1 MNRRTLLQLC
11 AVALTWPKSLSG
23 QPARRFRVG
32 CLWVT
37 NETAVKPYRD
47 AFFAGMRERGY
58 IAGRNLTLDER
69 YAEGNYSRLPTL
81 AEELIALKHDVLI
94 GIEAAAV
101 ALRSKTTTIPI
112 VLIAAPN
119 PVAAG
124 LVQSLARPGTNVTGL
139 AYRHDE
145 LTAKHI
151 ELLTE
156 IDPRISRV
164 ALFNFAALAN
174 EGGASASALFDQ
186 AARKAASAKGLALV
200 VVAARDAQG
209 VREAF
214 ARLENERSEGLVVA
228 TSGFAWQF
236 RHEIIRETRRLRL
249 PSVAGLP
256 EGFAEAGGLA
266 TYGASFRQSY
276 RYAATY
282 VDRILKGAKP
292 LDLPVEQMTKFEI
305 VLNLK
310 TAREIGV
317 TIPQSVLLRADR
329 VIE

>member
-1 MNRRTLLQLC
+1 
-11 AVALTWPKSLSG
+11 
-23 QPARRFRVG
+23 
-32 CLWVT
+32 
-37 NETAVKPYRD
+37 
-47 AFFAGMRERGY
+47 MRQYGY
-58 IAGRNLTLDER
+58 VAGRNLALDER

-81 AEELIALKHDVLI
+81 AAELIALKPDILI

-139 AYRHDE
+139 TYRQDE
-145 LTAKHI
+145 FTAKHI

-156 IDPRISRV
+156 INPRMSRV

-174 EGGASASALFDQ
+174 EGGASAAALFDQ
-186 AARKAASAKGLALV
+186 AARKAAIAKGLALV

-214 ARLENERSEGLVVA
+214 ARLEKERPEGLVVPP
-228 TSGFAWQF
+228 SGFAWQF
-236 RHEIIRETRRLRL
+236 RHEIIREARRLRL
-249 PSVAGLP
+249 PSISGLP
-256 EGFAEAGGLA
+256 DGFADAGGLA
-266 TYGASFRQSY
+266 TYGASFLESY
-276 RYAATY
+276 RYATVY

-292 LDLPVEQMTKFEI
+292 LDLPVEQMTKFEF

-317 TIPQSVLLRADR
+317 TIPRAVLLRADR